1 MPILKQSVAR
11 LLLRR
16 FYTLKQR
23 GWLILLRV
31 LGANRCK
38 SARGGSLVKILK
50 ELLLNLGFAKN
61 L

>member
-1 MPILKQSVAR
+1 MPILKQQVAR
-11 LLLRR
+11 LLLRH
-16 FYTLKQR
+16 FCTLKQR

-31 LGANRCK
+31 LGENRCK